1 MSEAWVW
8 VTIFGLTATTVITRA
23 GVLLLGEQFQ
33 LPPRIER
40 ALRYAPACALAAIIV
55 PDFVFVHG
63 AFVLPW
69 QNPRLLA
76 AGCAAI
82 FFLRTRSMLWTI
94 VFGMTALSLLR
105 WMI

>member
-23 GVLLLGEQFQ
+23 GVLLLGERFQ

-55 PDFVFVHG
+55 PDFVFAHG
-63 AFVLPW
+63 DLPLPW
-69 QNPRLLA
+69 HNPRLLA
-76 AGCAAI
+76 AMCAAI
-82 FFLRTRSMLWTI
+82 FFMRTRSMLWTI
-94 VFGMTALSLLR
+94 VFGMTVLTVLR